1 MKRTLKVIIISILL
15 FFLTSQVAYCYHK
28 TIKFQ
33 VDKQYPPFSY
43 VINGRVYGFSGDLAN
58 LIFEP
63 DKYFL
68 SVSSDTWENVYK
80 RLVSGEIDITGPIVI
95 LEERKKMS
103 ISQIQFLQ
111 DMLGFIQEKILT
123 KL

>member
-1 MKRTLKVIIISILL
+1 M
-15 FFLTSQVAYCYHK
+15 
-28 TIKFQ
+28 
-33 VDKQYPPFSY
+33 
-43 VINGRVYGFSGDLAN
+43 YGFSGDLAN